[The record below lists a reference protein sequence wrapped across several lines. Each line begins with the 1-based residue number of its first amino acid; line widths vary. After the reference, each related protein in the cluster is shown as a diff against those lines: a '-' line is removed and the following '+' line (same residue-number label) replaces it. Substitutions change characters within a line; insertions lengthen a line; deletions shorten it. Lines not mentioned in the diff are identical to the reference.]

1 MKNLI
6 AIIFVSLFLTACGL
20 SPQVVKID
28 PSLSDAKSAPPS
40 SDITFALVV
49 SDRRDSPIMGTRGG
63 VYKETSVI
71 KTKGDITKKIHEK
84 LVSSFNK
91 ANYKVDSSAAMQLD
105 VAINKLTY
113 QGFGENRISEVE
125 VSTEILVTVTRAGGN
140 YTKTYKANRKKEV
153 LKSPSEEKNEEMIND
168 ILSTAIQRVLDDN
181 DLLDYIK
188 SNQ

>member
-1 MKNLI
+1 MKKNISSLLI
-6 AIIFVSLFLTACGL
+6 CLFLTACGL
-20 SPQVVKID
+20 SPQIVKID
-28 PSLSDAKSAPPS
+28 PTLSDAKGTPPS
-40 SDITFALVV
+40 SDVTFSLVV
-49 SDRRDSPIMGTRGG
+49 TDRRDSPIMGTRGG
-63 VYKETSVI
+63 VYKDTSTI

-91 ANYKVDSSAAMQLD
+91 ANYKISPSAATQLNI
-105 VAINKLTY
+105 AINKLTY

-125 VSTEILVTVTRAGGN
+125 VSTEILVTVTRAGGT

-168 ILSTAIQRVLDDN
+168 ILSTAIQRVLDD
-181 DLLDYIK
+181 DELLDYIK